1 MKIIWAG
8 KAYWI
13 NFFILYYIFLIIFI
27 GSIVFLKFKKGKV
40 QNNLWSMQV
49 CTTFVYM
56 FKNFDWDFFW
66 EENDQI

>member
-27 GSIVFLKFKKGKV
+27 GSIVFLKLKKGKYKIIYEACKYA
-40 QNNLWSMQV
+40 LLLFT
-49 CTTFVYM
+49 CLKILIEIFLG
-56 FKNFDWDFFW
+56 KK
-66 EENDQI
+66 